1 MSIDLKIIQLQL
13 PINHIPTI
21 NWSEIISSF
30 LLFFGIIACTLFIYF
45 LIKAFL
51 TYKSQ
56 TSPHTLLEVIPL
68 RVTEQSSYSTQQL
81 FNLFHTIAS
90 QKSSLEHIFRV
101 SKSFSLEIV
110 SSKTDGIRYVIRVP
124 TSVESMIRNSLISYL
139 PGIKVEKIHE
149 YLPENSQTLSL
160 SILQLSNHFAFP
172 LKNQENLVNT
182 DPIAYLTG
190 NMTKLQP
197 NENMIYQLV
206 ISAVNRKMVP
216 EISRVAKL
224 IYLKKDLL
232 LNINKE
238 SSILSY
244 LQISIELA
252 LKILLFPVGLFVFI
266 ASNGKEGPFLPL
278 SQTTQKNK
286 TSNPYQVEMEILIKQ
301 KLDQPLFTSSIR
313 VLANTTH
320 LSKSEKRK
328 SGFVSA
334 LCSMSNSPHQSFKP
348 ILKFN
353 TQLIKNLKYFLFKH
367 RLLCPFNKSIL
378 STSELGDLYHF
389 PFTQTTKTED
399 IQKQFSKEL
408 PAPLSLKK
416 GNKLD
421 VVFAK
426 NTYGGSSTLIGLTE
440 DERRRHM
447 YILGAT
453 GTGKSTMLLSM
464 INSDLNN
471 NKGIAVVDPH
481 GDLIDEILQI
491 IPKNRISDVVYFN
504 PDDINYPIGI
514 NLLELSKGLSE
525 DDALREKEYIA
536 ESIISLFHKIYTEK
550 YSGPRME
557 YILRNTIY
565 TAFSVPNATLFT
577 IYKLLIN
584 TPFRKSVVR
593 NLTDENL
600 LDFWKFEFAKA
611 GDYQKVKMI
620 SPITNKIGRFL
631 FSPTSKKIL
640 DQERSTIDFEKIM
653 NDKKILLCNLSKGKI
668 GEDNSKVLGVVM
680 MAKLQLAALK
690 RARIPAENRTD
701 FYLYV
706 DEFQNFATPAFAQVL
721 SEARK
726 YRLNAILAHQTTSQ
740 LEDSS
745 LVNITLANTGTVICF
760 RTANPEDEKMILPQ
774 FRPYIKQGEIAS
786 LPSYRFYMRLGALHP
801 EEPFSGITMPVI
813 VPLNADY
820 INNVI
825 NSSRLRYARKY
836 KEDTF
841 LKKNTVSKFKNQKQV
856 TIQNKPLILP

>member
-1 MSIDLKIIQLQL
+1 MSIDLKILQLQL
-13 PINHIPTI
+13 PVNFFPAI
-21 NWSEIISSF
+21 NWSDFIPYF
-30 LLFFGIIACTLFIYF
+30 LVVFGIFTSTLFLYL
-45 LIKAFL
+45 LIKVFL

-56 TSPHTLLEVIPL
+56 KSPHTLLEVIPL
-68 RVTEQSSYSTQQL
+68 RETEQSSYSTQQL
-81 FNLFHTIAS
+81 FNLFHTVAS
-90 QKSSLEHIFRV
+90 QKSTLERIFRV
-101 SKSFSLEIV
+101 SRFFSLEIV
-110 SSKTDGIRYVIRVP
+110 SSKTDGIRYVMRVP
-124 TSVESMIRNSLISYL
+124 SSVESMIKNSLVSYL
-139 PGIKVEKIHE
+139 PGIKVEKISE
-149 YLPENSQTLSL
+149 YLPGNSQTLSL

-172 LKNQENLVNT
+172 LKNQEDLVNN

-197 NENMIYQLV
+197 NESMVYQLV
-206 ISAVNRKMVP
+206 ISAVNKKSVP

-232 LNINKE
+232 SNIHKK

-244 LQISIELA
+244 LQIVIGLA
-252 LKILLFPVGLFVFI
+252 LEILLFPIGLFVFI
-266 ASNGKEGPFLPL
+266 ATGGKEGPFLPL
-278 SQTTQKNK
+278 PQSTQKNK
-286 TSNPYQVEMEILIKQ
+286 TSNPYQAEMESLIKQ
-301 KLDQPLFTSSIR
+301 KLDQPLFASSIR
-313 VLANTTH
+313 ILVNTTS
-320 LSKSEKRK
+320 LNKSEKRK

-334 LCSMSNSPHQSFKP
+334 LCSMSSSPYQSFKP

-353 TQLIKNLKYFLFKH
+353 AQLIKNLKYFLFKH

-378 STSELGDLYHF
+378 SASELGDLYHF
-389 PFTQTTKTED
+389 PFTKTTKTED

-408 PAPLSLKK
+408 PAPLGLKK
-416 GNKLD
+416 NSNLD

-464 INSDLNN
+464 ISSDLNN
-471 NKGIAVVDPH
+471 NKGLAVVDPH
-481 GDLIDEILQI
+481 GDLIDQILQI
-491 IPKNRISDVVYFN
+491 IPKNRIQDVVYFN

-565 TAFSVPNATLFT
+565 TAFSVPDATLFT
-577 IYKLLIN
+577 VYKLLIN

-593 NLTDENL
+593 GLTDENL
-600 LDFWKFEFAKA
+600 IDFWKYEFAKA

-631 FSPTSKKIL
+631 FSTTSKRIL

-690 RARIPAENRTD
+690 RTRIPAEKRTD

-774 FRPYIKQGEIAS
+774 FRPYIKQGEIAG

-801 EEPFSGITMPVI
+801 EEPFSGITMPVKI
-813 VPLNADY
+813 LEQ
-820 INNVI
+820 NNLTKI
-825 NSSRLRYARKY
+825 ILQSSRKLYANKY
-836 KEDTF
+836 ISSAIKNIKHSQTKESPIIQ
-841 LKKNTVSKFKNQKQV
+841 KKL
-856 TIQNKPLILP
+856 INKTILP